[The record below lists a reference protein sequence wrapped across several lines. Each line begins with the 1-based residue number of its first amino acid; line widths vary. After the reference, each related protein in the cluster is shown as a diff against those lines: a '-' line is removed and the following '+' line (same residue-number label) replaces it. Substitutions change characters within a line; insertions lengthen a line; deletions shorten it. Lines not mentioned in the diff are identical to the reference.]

1 MPCSTPITAL
11 TEPGSQ
17 GLPGR
22 VLPALQ
28 AGLSCRCGHSNGAEA
43 GLPKAPEALGEE
55 LDSSCLPSPP
65 TPGGQ
70 PRYRSSHGRSLSQRQ
85 SSPLTLN
92 IYNSLGLL
100 HAHLCPSQGHAAHFT
115 DKETEAYPGDMMQS
129 GPVPGLDSLAPSAL
143 LWEQQ
148 VNVLAVGMGPG
159 NLRGQRV
166 QLQDRSELLQ
176 PRWQNP
182 T

>member
-1 MPCSTPITAL
+1 
-11 TEPGSQ
+11 
-17 GLPGR
+17 
-22 VLPALQ
+22 
-28 AGLSCRCGHSNGAEA
+28 
-43 GLPKAPEALGEE
+43 
-55 LDSSCLPSPP
+55 
-65 TPGGQ
+65 
-70 PRYRSSHGRSLSQRQ
+70 
-85 SSPLTLN
+85 
-92 IYNSLGLL
+92 
-100 HAHLCPSQGHAAHFT
+100 
-115 DKETEAYPGDMMQS
+115 MQS